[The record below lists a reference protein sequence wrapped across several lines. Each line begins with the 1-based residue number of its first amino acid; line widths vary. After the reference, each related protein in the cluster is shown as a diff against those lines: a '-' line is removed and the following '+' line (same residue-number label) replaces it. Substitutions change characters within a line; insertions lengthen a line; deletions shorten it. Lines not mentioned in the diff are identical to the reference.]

1 MQKNLRNEQIIKTT
15 SIIAYIIVSVES
27 RPLLDIG
34 LPLGSPLLVLLPAS
48 SCSFTITRSLDHLVG
63 DLATLSL
70 PGRGHHARNFQ
81 PQQPS
86 DLRATYPAY
95 CHLSPPILRAMTLS
109 FVRLRICSFL
119 VQSRKETPT
128 IDLDIPFCV
137 SPIVSDHVYNISQ
150 HCNSTTH

>member
-109 FVRLRICSFL
+109 FVRLRTAHSWSNHAKKLRPLTLTFL
-119 VQSRKETPT
+119 FV
-128 IDLDIPFCV
+128 
-137 SPIVSDHVYNISQ
+137 
-150 HCNSTTH
+150 